1 MSLGAYIFRFMCS
14 RSDRK
19 RDAGLTAPAD
29 IERTGH
35 IVYGKDAKWQSLELY
50 RPEDATGL
58 LPVIVSFHG
67 GGWVYGTKEV
77 YQYYCMSLAAH
88 GFAVINYNYRLAPE
102 HRFPAAFADT
112 NAVFHWLMQHAA
124 EYRLDTERIFAVGDS
139 AGALGIG
146 LYAAILTNPAFAER
160 WSFRP
165 PEGLRL
171 RGLALNC
178 GMYTTAGKADSL
190 RDFLPKTDAENA
202 LQMLDLVQHITADFP
217 PCFVMTA
224 NQDFLREEPK
234 ILLPVLERYGI
245 RHAYQL
251 YGDEAH
257 PLGHV
262 FHCNM
267 RSAQAKAAND
277 AECAFF
283 RALAEQNE
291 AGCLPQSNAGLCN
304 KSY

>member
-1 MSLGAYIFRFMCS
+1 MSLNTYIFRFMCS
-14 RSDRK
+14 RSDGK
-19 RDAGLTAPAD
+19 RDAGQTTPAG
-29 IERTGH
+29 IARTDN
-35 IVYGKDAKWQSLELY
+35 IVYGTDRKWHSLDLY
-50 RPEDATGL
+50 RPKDAAGK

-77 YQYYCMSLAAH
+77 YQYYCMCLAAH

-112 NAVFHWLMQHAA
+112 DAVFHWLMQHAA
-124 EYRLDTERIFAVGDS
+124 EYGLDTERIFGVGDS

-146 LYAAILTNPAFAER
+146 LYAAILTNPVFAKR
-160 WSFRP
+160 WSFRT
-165 PEGLRL
+165 PEGLRI

-178 GMYTTAGKADSL
+178 GMYTTADKTDAL
-190 RDFLPKTDAENA
+190 RDFVPKTNAAEA
-202 LQMLDLVQHITADFP
+202 LQTLDLVQHITADFP

-234 ILLPVLERYGI
+234 VLLPVLERHGI
-245 RHAYQL
+245 PHAYKL
-251 YGDEAH
+251 YGDDAH

-262 FHCNM
+262 FHCDM
-267 RSAQAKAAND
+267 RSEQAKAAND

-283 RALAEQNE
+283 NTISERIQ
-291 AGCLPQSNAGLCN
+291 
-304 KSY
+304 